1 MQRENA
7 EKYIDKCYFRETYKK
22 TYELMI
28 SPINGPNNWPSS
40 DIFLLMPPEM
50 IKLSGRT
57 KEKRIMEKGE
67 KDFKTSTNGALKL
80 SRVGL
85 NTNKLVSVNSLATTQ
100 KSVPKKLASM

>member
-1 MQRENA
+1 MQGENA
-7 EKYIDKCYFRETYKK
+7 EKYIDKCYSRETYKK